1 MSAPIPS
8 SNVAKPSLPNWMI
21 APAITEEVLSTT
33 TVYRGRIFNLESLS
47 VRMPDGNTALRDV
60 IRHPGATAVI
70 ALNDRDEVLLIN
82 QWRTA
87 LGSVTTEIP
96 AGKLEPGEDPRECAL
111 REFEE
116 ETGLAAGTLDYVTSI
131 TPAAGFCD
139 EVLHIYVATD
149 LTEASGEHT
158 ADDDEFIDVRW
169 VPLDEAVAACT
180 GGLISDCK
188 TIIALLMVAMKRV
201 RGEW

>member
-1 MSAPIPS
+1 
-8 SNVAKPSLPNWMI
+8 VASLPDHPYTPEWMRAEGMI
-21 APAITEEVLSTT
+21 EDVLSRRTLHD
-33 TVYRGRIFNLESLS
+33 GRIFRLEELE
-47 VRMPDGNTALRDV
+47 VRFPSGATGLRDV
-60 IRHPGATAVI
+60 VRHPGAVGII
-70 ALNDRDEVLLIN
+70 ALNDRGEVLLIN

-87 LGSVTTEIP
+87 LGRVTTEIP
-96 AGKLEPGEDPRECAL
+96 AGKLELGEDPRTCAL

-116 ETGLAAGTLDYVTSI
+116 ETGLAAGAMDYLTSI

-139 EVLHIYVATD
+139 EVLHIYVASD
-149 LTEASGEHT
+149 LAEASGDYA
-158 ADDDEFIDVRW
+158 ADDDEFIETRW

-180 GGLISDCK
+180 AGLLSDSK

>member
-1 MSAPIPS
+1 MATLPEHAHVPDWMEAP
-8 SNVAKPSLPNWMI
+8 L
-21 APAITEEVLSTT
+21 ITEEVLSRRTIHD
-33 TVYRGRIFNLESLS
+33 GRIFTLEELE
-47 VRMPDGNTALRDV
+47 VRFPSGETGLRDV
-60 IRHPGATAVI
+60 VRHPGAVGII